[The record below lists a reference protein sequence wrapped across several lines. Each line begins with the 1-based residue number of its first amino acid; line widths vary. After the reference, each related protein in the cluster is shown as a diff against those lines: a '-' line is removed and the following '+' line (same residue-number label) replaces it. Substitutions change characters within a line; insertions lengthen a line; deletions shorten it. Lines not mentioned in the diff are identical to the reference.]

1 MRGAKMSGMEIDL
14 SGKVALVTGG
24 SRGIGMAIAMSMAE
38 KGARVAISG
47 RKQENLDRAAA
58 DFKERHLQVLAVSAN
73 AGQAGQVDS
82 LFSVLDRELGG
93 VDILVNNVG
102 TNILTP
108 SVAEADEGLF
118 DKLMETNL
126 KSAFLASAQ
135 AVKRMKKRGGGKIIN
150 ISSIAARKAA
160 RGMGIYCVA
169 KAGLE
174 MLTKVLAQ
182 ELAPDRINVNAVA
195 PSVVKTKFSQPFWS
209 NESILNEILKTIPM
223 GRIAET
229 SDVVGAVLFLASSLS
244 DFITGEIINIDGG
257 SLA

>member
-1 MRGAKMSGMEIDL
+1 MSGMEIDL

-24 SRGIGMAIAMSMAE
+24 SRGIGMAIAMAMAE
-38 KGARVAISG
+38 KGAKVAISG

-58 DFKERHLQVLAVSAN
+58 DFKERDLQVLAVAAN

-82 LFSVLDRELGG
+82 LFSALDRELGG

-195 PSVVKTKFSQPFWS
+195 PSVVKTRFSQPFWS

-229 SDVVGAVLFLASSLS
+229 ADVVGAVLFLASSMS
-244 DFITGEIINIDGG
+244 DFITGEVINIDGG

>member
-1 MRGAKMSGMEIDL
+1 MSGMEIDL

-58 DFKERHLQVLAVSAN
+58 DFKERDLQVLAVSAN

-82 LFSVLDRELGG
+82 LFSAVDRELGG

-108 SVAEADEGLF
+108 SVAEADEALF

-135 AVKRMKKRGGGKIIN
+135 AVKRMKKRGGGKIVN

-195 PSVVKTKFSQPFWS
+195 PSVVKTRFSQPFWS

-229 SDVVGAVLFLASSLS
+229 ADVVGAVLFLASSLS

-257 SLA
+257 SMA

>member
-1 MRGAKMSGMEIDL
+1 MSGMEIDL

-58 DFKERHLQVLAVSAN
+58 DFKERDLQVLAVSAN

-82 LFSVLDRELGG
+82 LFSALDRELGG

-195 PSVVKTKFSQPFWS
+195 PSVVKTRFSQPFWS

>member
-1 MRGAKMSGMEIDL
+1 MSGMEIDL

-58 DFKERHLQVLAVSAN
+58 DFKERQLQVLAVAAN
-73 AGQAGQVDS
+73 GGQAGQVDS

-108 SVAEADEGLF
+108 SVAEADEALF

-135 AVKRMKKRGGGKIIN
+135 AIKRMKKTWRREDHQYQFDRSPQGGKGHGDLLCC
-150 ISSIAARKAA
+150 K
-160 RGMGIYCVA
+160 
-169 KAGLE
+169 
-174 MLTKVLAQ
+174 
-182 ELAPDRINVNAVA
+182 
-195 PSVVKTKFSQPFWS
+195 
-209 NESILNEILKTIPM
+209 
-223 GRIAET
+223 
-229 SDVVGAVLFLASSLS
+229 
-244 DFITGEIINIDGG
+244 GG
-257 SLA
+257 SGDAYQGAGAGVGP

>member
-1 MRGAKMSGMEIDL
+1 MSGMEIDL
-14 SGKVALVTGG
+14 SGKAALVTGG

-58 DFKERHLQVLAVSAN
+58 GFKERHLQVLAVAAN

-82 LFSVLDRELGG
+82 LFSALDRELGG

-108 SVAEADEGLF
+108 SVAEADEALF

-195 PSVVKTKFSQPFWS
+195 PSVVKTRFSQPFWS

-229 SDVVGAVLFLASSLS
+229 ADVVGAVLFLASSLS
-244 DFITGEIINIDGG
+244 DFITGEVINIDGG